1 MYPRPFFLLVIL
13 AAALSLAAPANDW
26 SKPCFEGECA
36 YENPHPQVSSVFKL
50 RGHPKALTDITPAAG
65 WVILDCD
72 PNTLEQEIR
81 LVCQSHD
88 DTGCDHVFSYHGPE
102 DKLVRLPESCGHGPF
117 ARIASAKVAED
128 QTIPGHVDHKISRR
142 DGVPPVVHILS
153 IDTNFAAVDMSK
165 VGQVEMAFQGINI
178 PDVDAN
184 FNFADFD
191 PFGWLGQRFNELGNT
206 ISNSAK
212 DVAKAVTTT
221 VNKIGE
227 GVSNAWKTVKGVV
240 ENLPKTLQDATTFNV
255 NTELVPDK
263 TIELH
268 GNNSHIIDIQ
278 HEPSCNA
285 AFGGGLSVVMTGDAL
300 AQLTVG
306 FTMKVFPL
314 PAVDEFHFAFDINA
328 EIDTKLNISAHIHG
342 NFQSKRLTVFELG
355 IPIFSVPGVFEVGP
369 WIQLD
374 TQAKAHLDVALEAN
388 LDLHYHIQHMRVFWP
403 ERKDETSQ
411 QEIGTKDSKNPL
423 SLKLDASIAANAVIE
438 GHIIPSV
445 RLGVKLGKSEASAF
459 VEADAYAR
467 VTLGAEAKIQAQVK
481 RDLEALESSYS
492 PPYVRRDLVPRSMDH
507 GVSASFTGCIWLSA
521 GVSIAAGVH
530 GEIGNLKAV
539 ARAIIWQSDELAI
552 LQHCWH
558 AGKDSRSTIS
568 KVPFEFKGPEG
579 EHAPKCLTKAPALSS
594 VGSRNADQLKP
605 HTKKITGK
613 PHKAK

>member
-65 WVILDCD
+65 WVILDSMTTRD
-72 PNTLEQEIR
+72 ATMYSVIMVPKINSSASLRVVDMAHLLESQAPKSLRTKQFLDMLITKSRGEM
-81 LVCQSHD
+81 
-88 DTGCDHVFSYHGPE
+88 VF
-102 DKLVRLPESCGHGPF
+102 
-117 ARIASAKVAED
+117 
-128 QTIPGHVDHKISRR
+128 
-142 DGVPPVVHILS
+142 PPVVHILS

-206 ISNSAK
+206 ISNTAK

-255 NTELVPDK
+255 NTELVPEK

-268 GNNSHIIDIQ
+268 GNNSRIIDIQ

-306 FTMKVFPL
+306 FTMKGHVFPL

-411 QEIGTKDSKNPL
+411 QEIGTKDSKNP
-423 SLKLDASIAANAVIE
+423 SLQ
-438 GHIIPSV
+438 
-445 RLGVKLGKSEASAF
+445 
-459 VEADAYAR
+459 
-467 VTLGAEAKIQAQVK
+467 T
-481 RDLEALESSYS
+481 
-492 PPYVRRDLVPRSMDH
+492 
-507 GVSASFTGCIWLSA
+507 
-521 GVSIAAGVH
+521 
-530 GEIGNLKAV
+530 
-539 ARAIIWQSDELAI
+539 QS
-552 LQHCWH
+552 
-558 AGKDSRSTIS
+558 S
-568 KVPFEFKGPEG
+568 KV
-579 EHAPKCLTKAPALSS
+579 T
-594 VGSRNADQLKP
+594 
-605 HTKKITGK
+605 
-613 PHKAK
+613 